1 MSSRQTDIANDV
13 ASTPRGGRSRSVS
26 ERMGAEITRSLS
38 ALRIRWRLYAALSG
52 VVRLCIMVVF
62 TSLLQLLLDRWFKL
76 AVDQRAVL
84 NAALTV
90 LWLWLAWRYVF
101 SALLAPLGDQDLAGV
116 VDQADSDLHDRFAT
130 AVQFSAGQVGDEKSN
145 SPALVQAAVLEAC
158 RDARRVSFLS
168 VLNHRR
174 AGQRGAELIGLSLI
188 VLLAFVLPVMQD
200 IMPTWFQRNWLLR
213 DIPWPQRTRL
223 LPMGFDESGRQ
234 RFPRGDELEI
244 VALIRGE
251 VPRSQS
257 ADIIWHTPSGRR
269 GRETMTLIGEQRFEI
284 SLGLLSE
291 DVSFRLVGGDERTR
305 EFTVEAV
312 ERPHVVRLSAR
323 VDPPAYTGIEAYDVQ
338 GQSFLKLLAGS
349 KLRIEAWANKPIARA
364 RLAASDGREL
374 PCEITAA
381 GVLTVQIDEPQS
393 GLYRFELTDR
403 DNWNDRNPVRITLK
417 VEQDRAP
424 TVRMEMAGVGDFVT
438 PNARLSIDVFYE
450 DNYGLAAADLLSQRG
465 DDEPHASPQDGF
477 VPSMREFKAGVQFDV
492 ATLAAA
498 PGDRIRVWARAVDT
512 YPAGPN
518 IGTSPQFELRVLS
531 REDFVSEMARREIA
545 LRQEFER
552 LLTGQRILRDSLQR
566 IAGEL
571 TDGRPAATRLGQR
584 LATLARRQNQHARRC
599 LVIRERFNKILAEMW
614 TSRVAGA
621 VVERR
626 ITEGV
631 VTPMGELARG
641 AMPAAAAA
649 INELRTSV
657 NLQQEQSAL
666 ARQDEVLRAMRTILA
681 GMLKAEGFREAV
693 ELLRQIIGDQGEVR
707 AETLKAL
714 DEQIRDILDLED
726 VPGDDDKPPT

>member
-1 MSSRQTDIANDV
+1 M
-13 ASTPRGGRSRSVS
+13 
-26 ERMGAEITRSLS
+26 
-38 ALRIRWRLYAALSG
+38 
-52 VVRLCIMVVF
+52 
-62 TSLLQLLLDRWFKL
+62 
-76 AVDQRAVL
+76 
-84 NAALTV
+84 
-90 LWLWLAWRYVF
+90 
-101 SALLAPLGDQDLAGV
+101 
-116 VDQADSDLHDRFAT
+116 
-130 AVQFSAGQVGDEKSN
+130 
-145 SPALVQAAVLEAC
+145 
-158 RDARRVSFLS
+158 
-168 VLNHRR
+168 
-174 AGQRGAELIGLSLI
+174 
-188 VLLAFVLPVMQD
+188 
-200 IMPTWFQRNWLLR
+200 
-213 DIPWPQRTRL
+213 
-223 LPMGFDESGRQ
+223 
-234 RFPRGDELEI
+234 
-244 VALIRGE
+244 
-251 VPRSQS
+251 
-257 ADIIWHTPSGRR
+257 
-269 GRETMTLIGEQRFEI
+269 
-284 SLGLLSE
+284 
-291 DVSFRLVGGDERTR
+291 
-305 EFTVEAV
+305 
-312 ERPHVVRLSAR
+312 
-323 VDPPAYTGIEAYDVQ
+323 
-338 GQSFLKLLAGS
+338 
-349 KLRIEAWANKPIARA
+349 
-364 RLAASDGREL
+364 
-374 PCEITAA
+374 
-381 GVLTVQIDEPQS
+381 
-393 GLYRFELTDR
+393 
-403 DNWNDRNPVRITLK
+403 
-417 VEQDRAP
+417 
-424 TVRMEMAGVGDFVT
+424 
-438 PNARLSIDVFYE
+438 FYE